1 MPLGVDENGVRG
13 RVTFL
18 ANMPVVRPGE
28 LAHRNA
34 GGNVRHSRETEIDA
48 VRQDGGEERKLVVGR
63 PTAAQMGKGVRKF
76 RSGVNLE
83 QKVSDADRRQTA
95 FHL

>member
-1 MPLGVDENGVRG
+1 MRR

-18 ANMPVVRPGE
+18 ANMPIVRPGE

-76 RSGVNLE
+76 RSVVNLK

>member
-1 MPLGVDENGVRG
+1 MPLGVDENGVRR

-28 LAHRNA
+28 LAHRQS
-34 GGNVRHSRETEIDA
+34 GRDIRHSGKAEIDA